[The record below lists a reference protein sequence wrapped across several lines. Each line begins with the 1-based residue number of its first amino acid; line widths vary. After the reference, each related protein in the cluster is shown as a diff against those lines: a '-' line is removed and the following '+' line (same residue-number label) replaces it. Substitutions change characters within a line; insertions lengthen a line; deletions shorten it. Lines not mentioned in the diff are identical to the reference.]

1 MTLRSELGKVR
12 QRLLSRIHSRPVL
25 LANPQPVVS
34 FCFDDFPRTAYTVG
48 GAILKNAGVRGTYY
62 TALGLMNTRNELGD
76 QFTSQDLESLLSDG
90 HEVGCHTFSHI
101 SCRRV
106 PFEAFE
112 NDVRRGCEA
121 VCEITGKEK
130 VNFAYPFGHVTITAK
145 RRLGFQMG
153 SSRGIYGGLNAR
165 TADLN
170 LLRANS
176 LYGDVDQY
184 SPIEAL
190 LSENLRMNGWLIFY
204 THDVH
209 RTPSPFGCTP
219 ELLEKTL
226 VACLQ
231 RGFRVRL
238 VEQVVAQDSI
248 AGASEQGLRAHS
260 AKEISWPGS
269 HY

>member
-12 QRLLSRIHSRPVL
+12 QLLLSRIHCRPLL
-25 LANPQPVVS
+25 LANPKLVVS

-112 NDVRRGCEA
+112 NDVRRGSEA
-121 VCEITGKEK
+121 VCEITGKET

-145 RRLGFQMG
+145 RRLGFRMG

-165 TADLN
+165 SADLN

-176 LYGDVDQY
+176 LYGDVDQFA
-184 SPIEAL
+184 SIDKL
-190 LSENLRMNGWLIFY
+190 LSESARLQGWLIFY
-204 THDVH
+204 THDV
-209 RTPSPFGCTP
+209 RRRPSPFGCTP
-219 ELLEKTL
+219 ELLEKTV

-231 RGFRVRL
+231 RGFVVRL
-238 VEQVVAQDSI
+238 VEEVVAQESI
-248 AGASEQGLRAHS
+248 ADDSLHGMHSEKHL
-260 AKEISWPGS
+260 
-269 HY
+269 